1 MPGPPSSSAGEEGV
15 KPPPVSRAR
24 EPTFLVADR
33 CEFGAAGPRLRGTR
47 CQRCGRYAFPARV
60 VCPRCKERSMA
71 SAELGQRGTLYSFT
85 VCHVAPEG
93 WQAPYLQAYIEL
105 REGLRIFSLISSA
118 VEPRAD
124 ALRVGMDM
132 ELVIEPV
139 HPGSE
144 VLTFKYRPVGSD
156 A

>member
-1 MPGPPSSSAGEEGV
+1 MAPA
-15 KPPPVSRAR
+15 
-24 EPTFLVADR
+24 
-33 CEFGAAGPRLRGTR
+33 EFGR
-47 CQRCGRYAFPARV
+47 
-60 VCPRCKERSMA
+60 
-71 SAELGQRGTLYSFT
+71 RGTLYSFT

-118 VEPRAD
+118 VEPRAN
-124 ALRVGMDM
+124 ALRIGMDM

-139 HPGSE
+139 QSGSE
-144 VLTFKYRPVGSD
+144 ALTFKYRPAGSD